1 GAYFSA
7 GRPVDRLFL
16 SYPRVVVGALVG
28 AAMQST
34 REGALWPTFWQ
45 LMGTEPVAE
54 FERRIRAEARVLLE
68 SNYLDSF
75 RGANLGFNTYVS
87 LFLLHAG
94 LTSSQTVDI
103 LSYAQAQGWHA
114 QEYLDDDARPRVEAL
129 IAAIR
134 SSDLNKESLLE
145 FVTYAPDMALDVYER
160 LLELIPYL
168 SHVGIDESFQ
178 GTNGLPSL
186 AFDSLVNLLEK
197 GQVGEVK
204 TRQKSAAVLYVPES
218 NSFALEFPRVLNPE
232 ARGHDGWEVDV
243 ELLSGGR
250 QSLQVP
256 MAGGYGEAQRIA
268 LGQPFA
274 QVEVRAADPAI
285 QDKFFTGALA
295 ERPFYFISHAN
306 RLVSLNGGLA
316 AAQYRVMAPRGTN
329 VRDSRGIDLGQ
340 PSRAAHPDWEG
351 WESFAVDLRDAS
363 SFQVEAPTGDVFT
376 YPVGAE
382 KLYEWLTNVE
392 VIPNVR

>member
-1 GAYFSA
+1 
-7 GRPVDRLFL
+7 
-16 SYPRVVVGALVG
+16 
-28 AAMQST
+28 
-34 REGALWPTFWQ
+34 
-45 LMGTEPVAE
+45 
-54 FERRIRAEARVLLE
+54 
-68 SNYLDSF
+68 
-75 RGANLGFNTYVS
+75 
-87 LFLLHAG
+87 
-94 LTSSQTVDI
+94 
-103 LSYAQAQGWHA
+103 
-114 QEYLDDDARPRVEAL
+114 
-129 IAAIR
+129 
-134 SSDLNKESLLE
+134 
-145 FVTYAPDMALDVYER
+145 
-160 LLELIPYL
+160 
-168 SHVGIDESFQ
+168 
-178 GTNGLPSL
+178 
-186 AFDSLVNLLEK
+186 
-197 GQVGEVK
+197 
-204 TRQKSAAVLYVPES
+204 
-218 NSFALEFPRVLNPE
+218 
-232 ARGHDGWEVDV
+232 DV

-351 WESFAVDLRDAS
+351 WESFAVDLRDDS
-363 SFQVEAPTGDVFT
+363 SFQVETPTGDVFT

-392 VIPNVR
+392 VIPNVRGKDAQPVYSESPRLRLRGDLQDQWVIQGFYEPLDDDPVHMFTMEVEQSETVVTVDVFPFDEFEDPWVGRFGVTLYRNGVVQDSNLFSILESVALRASSSTFRVMRLTGRFTRWSYTLQNHSGKRMSLPTQTKAMPTTRASQTEVVSAAGYSL